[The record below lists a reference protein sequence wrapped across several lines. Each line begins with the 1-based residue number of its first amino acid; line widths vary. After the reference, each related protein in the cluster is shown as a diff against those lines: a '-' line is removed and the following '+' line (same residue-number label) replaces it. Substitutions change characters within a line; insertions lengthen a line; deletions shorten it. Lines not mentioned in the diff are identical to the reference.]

1 MADVQLENG
10 HVRIANALWE
20 AWNRADL
27 DRNELRVLLAL
38 VRLSYGWGRSDTAG
52 TAGYKRIER
61 ATGLGSRA
69 VAAGVKGLVQKQVV
83 QRVRPG
89 VKASGTPAVYA
100 IVKDFDRWSPGVLP
114 EWWKPAAPTSAG
126 GSTPTSLVEVGGTP
140 LVEVPPTSV
149 GGSHIETEENKE
161 QKNNPPTPPAGG
173 LKKKSKRRTH
183 DGGPEALDAL
193 EHWKALQAERGTRR
207 TIKAW
212 PAGWGVQA
220 RIEEF
225 GLDTVKAVIT
235 WAHKSD
241 HKLAV
246 NLRDGD
252 HLTDTLFRPS
262 KFPKYEGPAL
272 AFADNGGHTDSPSD
286 YELPTKE
293 DYVEFRG
300 GNVRRSPDGTWHPS
314 WQKLLKPAYP
324 WREVM
329 LRIADMT
336 FRSREYDKHEPT
348 PYREALMACRFP
360 ADPRPNDLQH
370 AIDGALDE
378 VRDDA

>member
-1 MADVQLENG
+1 MP
-10 HVRIANALWE
+10 RIRTVKPEFFLHEGLASLPFE
-20 AWNRADL
+20 GR
-27 DRNELRVLLAL
+27 LLAIGLLQHADGVGRMRWTPKLIEAAVFPYDDGIDMEALAQALERIDFLRRYEADGRRYAL
-38 VRLSYGWGRSDTAG
+38 VLNFNKHQRITGKEASYESKWP
-52 TAGYKRIER
+52 EP
-61 ATGLGSRA
+61 LGEMPADSQGNIGETPGC
-69 VAAGVKGLVQKQVV
+69 VPGKQVGA
-83 QRVRPG
+83 Q
-89 VKASGTPAVYA
+89 GTGEQGN
-100 IVKDFDRWSPGVLP
+100 R
-114 EWWKPAAPTSAG
+114 
-126 GSTPTSLVEVGGTP
+126 GT
-140 LVEVPPTSV
+140 
-149 GGSHIETEENKE
+149 G
-161 QKNNPPTPPAGG
+161 KNNPPTPPAGG